1 MLGRLLATTV
11 GFVLAWTASDLL
23 AADAVSPGEAIYRQ
37 KCVAC
42 HGALGEGTKVHKT
55 PLTGDKSVLEL
66 AQVIAKTMPED
77 APGTCTGDDARAV
90 ASYIHEK
97 FYSPTAQARNAP
109 ARIEL
114 SRLTVSQYE
123 QTIADLIDSFPN
135 PKGRKPVLSAERGL
149 KAEYFK
155 GPRFNGGDKVLERVD
170 RAVNFDFGETAPL
183 EKLQADEF
191 SIRWQGSLIAPE
203 TGDYE
208 FIVRSEHQA
217 KLFVN
222 DLRQPLVDA
231 SIKSGKDLEYR
242 GTIRLLRGR
251 NYSLR
256 LDYAKAKLG
265 VRDPKKNPPKPAAS
279 SVVLKWKPPQRVT
292 EVIPEP
298 YLSPQSSQFV
308 HVVQTPFPP
317 DDRSVGYERGT
328 SISKAWDQATTSGAI
343 EVATYVAANLEAIS
357 GVGNVS
363 GDRRSKLA
371 AFCTK
376 FAERAFR
383 RPLTAEQQAVYID
396 RQFADA
402 ADVDTAVKQ
411 VVLLVL
417 KSPRFLYR
425 ELGSSPHEAYDAAA
439 RLSFALWDSLPDDE
453 LLKQVATGKLANREQ
468 LHAQATRMV
477 ENLRTRSKVREFLL
491 QWLKLDQ
498 APDLAKNS
506 EQFPTFVPE
515 LSADL
520 RTSLELFLDDVV
532 WSEASDFRRLLTA
545 DEVPLNGR
553 LAEFYGAKLAAD
565 ASFENVKLNP
575 GRSAGVLTHPYLLA
589 SLAYT
594 DTSSPIH
601 RGVLISR
608 SMLGRVL
615 RPPPEA
621 VSPLAPDVHP
631 SLTTRER
638 VILQTKADA
647 CITCHGMINPLGFT
661 LEHFDAVG
669 RFRSV
674 EKGKPI
680 NASGQYLNR
689 SGETITFR
697 DAPDLARYLVDSDE
711 AQAAFVSQLFHHFV
725 KQPVRAYGPGQ
736 LAELQQKFRSQQ
748 FSIRKLLAEI
758 AVVAALPPPKKD
770 T

>member
-1 MLGRLLATTV
+1 MIGRLLPVVLVALV
-11 GFVLAWTASDLL
+11 GNLL
-23 AADAVSPGEAIYRQ
+23 PGAISAADAVSPGELIYRKQ
-37 KCVAC
+37 CVAC
-42 HGALGEGTKVHKT
+42 HGPMGEGTKTHTT

-77 APGTCTGDDARAV
+77 NPGTCTGEDARAV
-90 ASYIHEK
+90 ATYIHEK

-114 SRLTVSQYE
+114 SRLTVTQYE
-123 QTIADLIDSFPN
+123 QTVADLLDSFLN
-135 PKGRKPVLSAERGL
+135 AKGRKPVAAPERGL

-155 GPRFNGGDKVLERVD
+155 GSRFNGSDKVLERVD
-170 RAVNFDFGETAPL
+170 PTVNFEFGENAPI
-183 EKLQADEF
+183 EKVEADEF

-208 FIVRSEHQA
+208 FIVRSEHVA

-222 DLRQPLVDA
+222 DLRQPIVDA

-242 GTIRLLRGR
+242 GSIRLLRGR
-251 NYSLR
+251 HYVLR

-265 VRDPKKNPPKPAAS
+265 VRDPKKNPPKPTPS
-279 SVVLKWKPPQRVT
+279 SIVLKWKPPQRVA

-298 YLSPQSSQFV
+298 YLSPQGAQPV
-308 HVVQTPFPP
+308 YVVQAPFPP
-317 DDRSVGYERGT
+317 DDRSIGYERGT
-328 SISKAWDQATTSGAI
+328 SISKAWDQATTDAAI
-343 EVATYVAANLEAIS
+343 EVATYVSANLEAIS
-357 GVGNVS
+357 GVGNAS
-363 GDRRSKLA
+363 KDRREQLQK
-371 AFCTK
+371 FCVK

-383 RPLTAEQQAVYID
+383 RPLTAEQQAIYID
-396 RQFADA
+396 RQFNA
-402 ADVDTAVKQ
+402 ATEIDTSVKQ
-411 VVLLVL
+411 AVLLVL

-425 ELGSSPHEAYDAAA
+425 ELNGTTGDPHDTAA
-439 RLSFALWDSLPDDE
+439 RLSFALWDSLPDQE
-453 LLKQVATGKLANREQ
+453 LLKAVADGKLAKREQ
-468 LHAQATRMV
+468 LLAQATRMV
-477 ENLRTRSKVREFLL
+477 DNLRTRSKVREFLM
-491 QWLKLDQ
+491 QWLKLDH

-506 EQFPTFVPE
+506 ERFPTFAPE

-520 RTSLELFLDDVV
+520 RTSLELFLDDIV
-532 WSEASDFRRLLTA
+532 WSESSDFRRLLTA

-553 LAEFYGAKLAAD
+553 LAQFYGAKLPAD
-565 ASFENVKLNP
+565 AAFQSVKLNP
-575 GRSAGVLTHPYLLA
+575 GQSAGVLTHPYLLA

-594 DTSSPIH
+594 DVSSPIH

-647 CITCHGMINPLGFT
+647 CFGCHGMINPLGFT

-669 RFRSV
+669 RLRKD

-680 NASGQYLNR
+680 DSSGQYLTR
-689 SGETITFR
+689 SGATVKFD
-697 DAPDLARYLVDSDE
+697 DARDLARFLVESDE
-711 AQAAFVSQLFHHFV
+711 SQTAFVSQLFHHLA
-725 KQPVRAYGPGQ
+725 KQPVRAFGPTQ
-736 LAELQQKFRSQQ
+736 LAELQQRFREQQ
-748 FSIRKLLAEI
+748 FNIRKLLAEI
-758 AVVAALPPPKKD
+758 AIVAATPPVKK
-770 T
+770 